1 MQTAEARYARV
12 SMYTASTKASPA
24 AIGGLEIWAESDEPE
39 PTRNPYET
47 IEAETFDRQSGIQT
61 EVLDDGGMDVGYIEN
76 GDYIAFKS
84 MDFGAGADSF
94 TVKAG
99 SDTEGGKIALHLDSP
114 TGKLVGTCTVTGTE
128 GWTEWKEFS
137 CDVSGASGTH
147 TLYMVFKGDDGFL
160 INIDSFSFK
169 TGKIAGDVNGDGAAT
184 VADAVAL
191 QKHLLTIKELTAAQ
205 AAAADLNGDGKLTA
219 TDLALLKRLLLKAA

>member
-1 MQTAEARYARV
+1 
-12 SMYTASTKASPA
+12 
-24 AIGGLEIWAESDEPE
+24 
-39 PTRNPYET
+39 
-47 IEAETFDRQSGIQT
+47 
-61 EVLDDGGMDVGYIEN
+61 
-76 GDYIAFKS
+76 
-84 MDFGAGADSF
+84 
-94 TVKAG
+94 
-99 SDTEGGKIALHLDSP
+99 
-114 TGKLVGTCTVTGTE
+114 
-128 GWTEWKEFS
+128 
-137 CDVSGASGTH
+137 
-147 TLYMVFKGDDGFL
+147 MVFKGDDGFL

>member
-1 MQTAEARYARV
+1 
-12 SMYTASTKASPA
+12 
-24 AIGGLEIWAESDEPE
+24 
-39 PTRNPYET
+39 
-47 IEAETFDRQSGIQT
+47 
-61 EVLDDGGMDVGYIEN
+61 
-76 GDYIAFKS
+76 

-94 TVKAG
+94 TTKAG
-99 SDTEGGKIALHLDSP
+99 SETEGGKISLHLDSP

-128 GWTEWKEFS
+128 GWTEWKAFT

-147 TLYMVFKGDDGFL
+147 TLYLVFEGDDGFL
-160 INIDSFSFK
+160 MNIDSFSFK

-219 TDLALLKRLLLKAA
+219 TDLALLKRILLKAA